1 MKFVYDTCNKYHYC
15 INRKVAPYH
24 NKNRYKSSLCVFNN
38 VKLEVLM
45 NFLDLSCRNVYLDSK
60 EKYVNIPK
68 LVFIA
73 CNITVL
79 IAISTLE
86 IVLLTEIPKQ
96 EVYKFFHMV
105 FGTI

>member
-1 MKFVYDTCNKYHYC
+1 
-15 INRKVAPYH
+15 
-24 NKNRYKSSLCVFNN
+24 
-38 VKLEVLM
+38 M
-45 NFLDLSCRNVYLDSK
+45 NFLDLSCRNVYLDNK

-79 IAISTLE
+79 IALSTLE

>member
-1 MKFVYDTCNKYHYC
+1 M
-15 INRKVAPYH
+15 
-24 NKNRYKSSLCVFNN
+24 
-38 VKLEVLM
+38 LEVLM
-45 NFLDLSCRNVYLDSK
+45 NFLDLSCRNVYLDNK

-73 CNITVL
+73 WNITVL
-79 IAISTLE
+79 IALSTLE

>member
-1 MKFVYDTCNKYHYC
+1 
-15 INRKVAPYH
+15 
-24 NKNRYKSSLCVFNN
+24 
-38 VKLEVLM
+38 M
-45 NFLDLSCRNVYLDSK
+45 NFLDLSCCNVYLDNK

-79 IAISTLE
+79 IALSTLE

>member
-1 MKFVYDTCNKYHYC
+1 
-15 INRKVAPYH
+15 
-24 NKNRYKSSLCVFNN
+24 
-38 VKLEVLM
+38 M

-68 LVFIA
+68 PVFIA

-79 IAISTLE
+79 STLE

>member
-1 MKFVYDTCNKYHYC
+1 
-15 INRKVAPYH
+15 
-24 NKNRYKSSLCVFNN
+24 
-38 VKLEVLM
+38 M

-79 IAISTLE
+79 IALSTLE

-96 EVYKFFHMV
+96 EVCKFFHMV

>member
-1 MKFVYDTCNKYHYC
+1 
-15 INRKVAPYH
+15 
-24 NKNRYKSSLCVFNN
+24 
-38 VKLEVLM
+38 M

-79 IAISTLE
+79 STLE

>member
-1 MKFVYDTCNKYHYC
+1 
-15 INRKVAPYH
+15 
-24 NKNRYKSSLCVFNN
+24 
-38 VKLEVLM
+38 M

-60 EKYVNIPK
+60 EKHVNIPK

-73 CNITVL
+73 WNITVL
-79 IAISTLE
+79 IALSTLE